1 MAIVPY
7 NAAGQLASLI
17 THPGIQQKVAKF
29 ASQGLPWASKLLS
42 AGWQKLTKGQRK
54 QARNALNLQPKIQAN
69 MVPVEVGISKSAI
82 VKGRIPRYKQSAGYV
97 TISHREY
104 LAEAELVNGTDIRGY
119 VLNPSNPRAFTWLCT
134 FARNFEKY
142 RFRNIRLTYVPQAPT
157 TAAGRVILAYDKD
170 STDILP
176 SGKAELY
183 SYQGTVDTP
192 VWQGTSIAF
201 PCDNTLRFVDSSNTA
216 ETRLVD
222 LGQFIT
228 CTSAVS
234 AFNGG
239 EFFIDYTVE
248 LHTPQQPQP
257 MSERIYTVV
266 GIPAEYHGDLMVVES
281 NNSTTEFGI
290 EWQSVGFYH
299 VSITINGDCSSM
311 ATNTHDDAHIVR
323 TTSSQNGTTSMTIA
337 MFVRVVSFDPTAPPG
352 ILFTLLSGRGSVHTY
367 VTRVSSSVAFS

>member
-7 NAAGQLASLI
+7 NAAGQLASLV
-17 THPGIQQKVAKF
+17 THPGIQQKVAKL

-42 AGWQKLTKGQRK
+42 AGWKKLTKGQRK
-54 QARNALNLQPKIQAN
+54 QARNALNLQPKIQAS
-69 MVPVEVGISKSAI
+69 MVPVEVGISKSSI

-104 LAEAELVNGTDIRGY
+104 LAEAELVVGTDIRGY
-119 VLNPSNPRAFTWLCT
+119 VINPSNPRTFTWLCT

-157 TAAGRVILAYDKD
+157 TAAGRVVLAYDKD
-170 STDILP
+170 STDELP
-176 SGKAELY
+176 NGKAELY

-192 VWQGTSIAF
+192 VWQGTSISF
-201 PCDNTLRFVDSSNTA
+201 PCDSTLRFVDSSNTA

-228 CTSAVS
+228 CTSSQTAL
-234 AFNGG
+234 NGG

-257 MSERIYTVV
+257 MSERIYATV
-266 GIPAEYHGDLMVVES
+266 GIAEHHGDRMVSVTD
-281 NNSTTEFGI
+281 NLATTFGLI
-290 EWQSVGFYH
+290 WNSVGYYH
-299 VSITINGDCSSM
+299 VSMTITGDCTSM
-311 ATNTHDDAHIVR
+311 TTTTHDDAHIVR
-323 TTSSQNGTTSMTIA
+323 LTDSIDGVSSITLA
-337 MFVRVVSFDPTAPPG
+337 MFVRIVSYDPVNPPG
-352 ILFTLLSGRGSVHTY
+352 INWDVIVGRGAVHVY
-367 VTRVSSSVAFS
+367 CTRVNSSVAFS